1 MSNTA
6 ESVVN
11 TVREQLI
18 ADDIEISLPA
28 IVSILKQT
36 PETLRGAAD
45 LVTVAREIYRE
56 LAGAGPLEPLLLR
69 PGITDIVVNG
79 PGEVL
84 ADTGSGLQ
92 PAGVH
97 IASAAAAR
105 ALAQRL
111 AARAGRRLD
120 DASPFVDGVFAARDG
135 LRWRLH
141 AVLEPLAVDG
151 TCMSLRVLRPART
164 SFVHLEHSG
173 SIPPAA
179 AALLRAI
186 VAARLTYLVV
196 GGTGSGKTT
205 LLASML
211 GLVPQ
216 HERIVSVEDA
226 PELAP
231 EHPQIVRLAARH
243 GNTEGSGEVS
253 LRELVRQSLRM
264 RPDRLVV
271 GEVRGAEV
279 VDLLA
284 ALNTGH
290 DGSAGTIHANSVA
303 EVPARLAALGALGG
317 LTAQALAAQVAA
329 SVRVIIGVRR
339 EPDGRR
345 HVAEIGIVAAHHGA
359 AGTEIRIESA
369 WSTAGNGP
377 GLETLHRLLAARDV
391 PLPTDTIRVAA

>member
-1 MSNTA
+1 MPN
-6 ESVVN
+6 VPPDIIN
-11 TVREQLI
+11 TVREYLI
-18 ADDIEISLPA
+18 ARDTDISLPA
-28 IVSILKQT
+28 IVSILKQSPDT
-36 PETLRGAAD
+36 VRGAAD
-45 LVTVAREIYRE
+45 LVSTARTIYRE
-56 LAGAGPLEPLLLR
+56 LAGAGPLEPLLLQ

-84 ADTGSGLQ
+84 ADTGDGLH
-92 PAGVH
+92 PTGVH
-97 IASAAAAR
+97 IPTAEAAR
-105 ALAQRL
+105 TLAQRL

-141 AVLEPLAVDG
+141 AMLEPLAVDG
-151 TCMSLRVLRPART
+151 TTMSLRVLRPART
-164 SFVHLEHSG
+164 SFSHLEQSG
-173 SIPPAA
+173 SIPPYAA
-179 AALLRAI
+179 QLLRAI
-186 VAARLTYLVV
+186 VAARLSYLVV

-211 GLVPQ
+211 GLVPH

-231 EHPQIVRLAARH
+231 QHPHIVRLAARH

-290 DGSAGTIHANSVA
+290 DGSAGTIHANAVA

-317 LTAQALAAQVAA
+317 LDSHALGAQVAA
-329 SVRVIIGVRR
+329 SLRVVVGVRR
-339 EPDGRR
+339 EPSGRR
-345 HVAEIGIVAAHHGA
+345 HVSDIGIVCPERGPTGIDIRIQPAWTS
-359 AGTEIRIESA
+359 AGT
-369 WSTAGNGP
+369 GP
-377 GLETLHRLLAARDV
+377 GLEVLHTLFADRQVTIPTV
-391 PLPTDTIRVAA
+391 PEV